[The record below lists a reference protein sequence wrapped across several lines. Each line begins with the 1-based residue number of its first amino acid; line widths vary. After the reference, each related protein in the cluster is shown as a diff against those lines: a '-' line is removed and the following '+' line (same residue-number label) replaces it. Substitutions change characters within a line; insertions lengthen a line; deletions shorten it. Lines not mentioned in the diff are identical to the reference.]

1 MTKIQA
7 PLIGGKL
14 IEEWD
19 RLWEPVPEGLRRYH
33 PALRHKV
40 GLYRVILGNKISALG
55 TGVSRNGGLAK
66 RLSDFRRRSSSGR
79 RHYAGRLIHERLD
92 ELRVEVLVTGA
103 DAQAREF
110 ALRLKP
116 QMICLHRPT
125 WTVPN
130 APYTRK

>member
-55 TGVSRNGGLAK
+55 TGVGRNGG
-66 RLSDFRRRSSSGR
+66 
-79 RHYAGRLIHERLD
+79 
-92 ELRVEVLVTGA
+92 
-103 DAQAREF
+103 
-110 ALRLKP
+110 
-116 QMICLHRPT
+116 
-125 WTVPN
+125 
-130 APYTRK
+130 